1 MENGA
6 KNNRIHEQ
14 VVEQIK
20 ELIFQ
25 RSIKKGDKLP
35 TERALAE
42 QLKVS
47 STSVREALRAL
58 EVIGLI
64 ESRQGAGN
72 YIKSDFEGGL
82 FEPLSTMFILNEGK
96 TRDILE
102 FREVLEL
109 QMVMLAAERAEVHE
123 IKELKEILK
132 ELKSSEEEWKSTWLD
147 KQFHY
152 NIAKASDNIL
162 IISILEV
169 LSQLIDE
176 FIKDARKSIF
186 EAEHTWS
193 NLIVHHER
201 ILKAIENKD
210 IDDAYKA
217 MKGHFDLI
225 REHFEKI

>member
-1 MENGA
+1 MENGVR
-6 KNNRIHEQ
+6 NSRIHEQ

-42 QLKVS
+42 QLGVS
-47 STSVREALRAL
+47 RTSVREALRAL

-72 YIKSDFEGGL
+72 YIKSDFQGGL
-82 FEPLSTMFILNEGK
+82 FQPLSTMFILNEGK
-96 TRDILE
+96 TRDIME
-102 FREVLEL
+102 FREMLEI
-109 QMVMLAAERAEVHE
+109 QMVTLAAERAEDHD
-123 IKELKEILK
+123 IKELQEILK
-132 ELKSSEEEWKSTWLD
+132 ELKASEEEWKSTWLD

-162 IISILEV
+162 IINILQV

-193 NLIVHHER
+193 NLIIHHER
-201 ILKAIENKD
+201 ILEAIENKD
-210 IDDAYKA
+210 VDGAYKA

-225 REHFEKI
+225 REHFKEL